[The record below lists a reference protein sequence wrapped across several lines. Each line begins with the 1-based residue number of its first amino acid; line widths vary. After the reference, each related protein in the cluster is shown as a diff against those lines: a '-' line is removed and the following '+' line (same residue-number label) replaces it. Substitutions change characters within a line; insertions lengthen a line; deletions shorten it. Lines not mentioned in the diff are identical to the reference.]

1 MKEPAQKKA
10 GQERNPRMAELGRGG
25 LVRKKQG
32 QDQGQDSEAA
42 RVQRSEGNL
51 CPQAPSLSEYLLAF
65 CAPDASPRAGFV
77 GAGDVDR
84 NKMMGDSDVSPKH
97 QTVSGQLWF

>member
-25 LVRKKQG
+25 LVRKRQG

-51 CPQAPSLSEYLLAF
+51 CPQAPSLSESLLAF
-65 CAPDASPRAGFV
+65 CGPDASPGQALG
-77 GAGDVDR
+77 GQG
-84 NKMMGDSDVSPKH
+84 VS
-97 QTVSGQLWF
+97 TGTR